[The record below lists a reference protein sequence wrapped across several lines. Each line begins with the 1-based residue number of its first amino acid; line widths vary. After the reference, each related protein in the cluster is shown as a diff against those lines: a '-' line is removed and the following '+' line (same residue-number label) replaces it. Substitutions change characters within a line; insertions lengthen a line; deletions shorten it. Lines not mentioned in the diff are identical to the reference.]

1 MKLLSYMVMLIVI
14 SGCSLNKDSTYWT
27 EDSIKNKADNIK
39 LIKIIK
45 NGKLALLNN
54 PKAIFKFGRNIKFH
68 FDMFHGN
75 GVLDKAIDFLNNKDK
90 EDFRKYVMNN
100 SSYNAG
106 NMFICRS
113 KKLINEYYK
122 AIFEWLSNCEKI
134 FGFDLEGYNKIRIY
148 GFLAERFLPFWF
160 NKYAKC
166 LEWPI
171 LFNDLNKENF
181 K

>member
-1 MKLLSYMVMLIVI
+1 
-14 SGCSLNKDSTYWT
+14 
-27 EDSIKNKADNIK
+27 
-39 LIKIIK
+39 
-45 NGKLALLNN
+45 
-54 PKAIFKFGRNIKFH
+54 
-68 FDMFHGN
+68 MFHGN

-100 SSYNAG
+100 RSYNAG